1 MTSRRLIIF
10 DLDETLVHATETKLS
25 YEPNFVVEPY
35 FIYLRPYVHEL
46 LKFTAN
52 RFDIA
57 VWSSSSPQYVMEVT
71 KQIFGET
78 YPLKFAWSIEKCVQ
92 KVDAKTNSYVY
103 VKDLRKV
110 QSQGY
115 IVENITIVDDSPEKI
130 VRQPRSH
137 LLVKPYQGECDDVG
151 LIAVQEALETLNLHL
166 Y

>member
-1 MTSRRLIIF
+1 MTTRRLIIF

-25 YEPNFVVEPY
+25 YEPDFVVEPY

-57 VWSSSSPQYVMEVT
+57 VWSSSSQKYVMEVT
-71 KQIFGET
+71 RRIFGET
-78 YPLKFAWSIEKCVQ
+78 YPLKFAWSVEKCVQ

-130 VRQPRSH
+130 VRQPRNH
-137 LLVKPYQGECDDVG
+137 LLVKPYQGECDDVS
-151 LIAVQEALETLNLHL
+151 LIAVREALETLNLH
-166 Y
+166 